1 MALCPQ
7 GVSQAPQ
14 HFRSSET
21 QATCDQWLLCPP
33 VCLLGHFRS
42 LRHVRGSTAHPHLDR
57 AIRGEKEQ
65 ITAKVRPGNTQ
76 NTLTQS
82 HKSML
87 KRPIATHNSPG
98 AWPPRSGASA
108 SIMATAL
115 LDLKVGGD
123 PGPREL
129 APLRRHASRSGFP
142 WAAMAGYYFNVY
154 LKRRSP
160 GEGRVNQVRFPC
172 RTAFGQSSA

>member
-1 MALCPQ
+1 MSLALCPQ
-7 GVSQAPQ
+7 VVSQAPQ

-21 QATCDQWLLCPP
+21 QATCDQWLLCPAS
-33 VCLLGHFRS
+33 LSARS
-42 LRHVRGSTAHPHLDR
+42 FPFTPACPPTLEPRDTE
-57 AIRGEKEQ
+57 EKEQ

-160 GEGRVNQVRFPC
+160 ALARRG
-172 RTAFGQSSA
+172 AS